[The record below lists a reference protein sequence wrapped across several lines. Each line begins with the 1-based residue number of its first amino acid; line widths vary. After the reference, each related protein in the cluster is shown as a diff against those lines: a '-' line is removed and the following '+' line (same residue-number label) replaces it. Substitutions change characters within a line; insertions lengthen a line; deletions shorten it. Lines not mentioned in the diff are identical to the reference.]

1 MKCVAQKR
9 LSYHYYHRHH
19 HRCYQLFKKKIV
31 SLSSLV
37 IRCPSL
43 PIPANGVKTGCRDPL
58 SERYGTIC
66 SFSCNI
72 GYNLTGS
79 SRRQCL
85 ENKTWSGITF
95 SCQGEQTVHRMP
107 FFVQIEGIKD
117 HPGTID

>member
-1 MKCVAQKR
+1 MRRSKTSFLKLLIIIVIIIVVISYYKEIVY
-9 LSYHYYHRHH
+9 LS
-19 HRCYQLFKKKIV
+19 L
-31 SLSSLV
+31 LV

-85 ENKTWSGITF
+85 ENKTWSGITS

-107 FFVQIEGIKD
+107 FFVKIKGIKD
-117 HPGTID
+117 HPGTIG